1 MLAVSTRRTGKARRW
16 WLLPLG
22 FGLMLS
28 ALVIWQTLGGDGG
41 SRGRQR
47 SGDASASGEA
57 ARLAA
62 TLAGSRVE
70 MAAAMLADG
79 RPDEA
84 VAMLVAA
91 LRADPGA
98 EDAREL
104 AERVLRETL
113 WHFPDL
119 EIRHPLPVAR
129 VHHDGRSALWVGM
142 GGDWCTVARW
152 ELDPLAVEAVLFP
165 VPDAAPRSLVIDP
178 TGRRLVIE
186 RDGVLLL
193 CDARSMKPVMDL
205 GGLPQS
211 VTPES
216 VIVFS
221 ADGLLLAHPDVVPGK
236 DCTAWMLRDAQTG
249 EILRRHVAASDAS
262 GTGSGSPRPLTAVL
276 DRLQLRVLHDDG
288 SMLWIPVSP
297 VEPVRTEASAMPLM
311 LRHAQFAADGR
322 SWLAMVDRG
331 PHEPPDLSWMPDG
344 ANDGIAAAL
353 EEMMKRFPWS
363 RQPGIGSGL
372 LRDPSHA
379 PFVIEDRL
387 MVMRNR
393 PMAPVKASARINA
406 VDFSNDSLVIGCDDG
421 AVVRHR
427 FLPKPVPVDG
437 DGNATPAD
445 PESLVAFGHLAL
457 ALSGVTHDEAR
468 RAVVSVDGGP
478 RLSAAKSCDPAALT
492 RLFPR
497 LDFSPVLAAMHG
509 LAPRAASPETLQV
522 LHDRLARADPGS
534 NTAEARVTAFA
545 RALESGTPRDIR
557 KCLDALD
564 DAPPFLRRLAESRIA
579 WLEGRK
585 MDAIALWP
593 EPFPDYR
600 RIRQT
605 EDWDGWEQPD
615 FSAAVDDLRE
625 SIDAGLASLT
635 LPAGATEAQRDELFQ
650 LLTDPATVRSLGKPR
665 LAALCLR
672 AATDFRAHADEAARS
687 LALATI
693 AHNFGIEPAASMRAI
708 AHAHAALGD
717 FARSHEYWVRLIT
730 EMPVETQLPED
741 FAEAAYT
748 AFETSNPGQAM
759 EILLTGTRRFARD
772 PGFALRAG
780 WIALLTDHPHHAY
793 RFLLAGRE
801 AGFPADKLE
810 HATVLLAIAAAQS
823 GEAFDAD
830 AFHKELTTMNPAWS
844 DPATIEELNWP
855 EELKATL
862 RQLTW

>member
-1 MLAVSTRRTGKARRW
+1 
-16 WLLPLG
+16 
-22 FGLMLS
+22 
-28 ALVIWQTLGGDGG
+28 
-41 SRGRQR
+41 
-47 SGDASASGEA
+47 
-57 ARLAA
+57 
-62 TLAGSRVE
+62 
-70 MAAAMLADG
+70 
-79 RPDEA
+79 
-84 VAMLVAA
+84 MLVAA

-98 EDAREL
+98 EDARVL

-129 VHHDGRSALWVGM
+129 VWHAGRSALWVGM

-152 ELDPLAVEAVLFP
+152 QLDPLAVEAVLFP
-165 VPDAAPRSLVIDP
+165 VPDAVPRSLVVDP
-178 TGRRLVIE
+178 TGRRVVIE
-186 RDGVLLL
+186 RGGVLLM
-193 CDARSMKPVMDL
+193 CDAQSLRPVMDL
-205 GGLPQS
+205 GGLPES

-221 ADGLLLAHPDVVPGK
+221 ADGLLLAHPAVVPGG
-236 DCTAWMLRDAQTG
+236 DRTAWMLRDAQTG
-249 EILRRHVAASDAS
+249 HVLRSHVAASEAS
-262 GTGSGSPRPLTAVL
+262 GTGGGPPRPLTAML
-276 DRLQLRVLHDDG
+276 DRLELRVLHDDG
-288 SMLWIPVSP
+288 SMLRMPVSP
-297 VEPVRTEASAMPLM
+297 VEPVRTEASAKPLM

-344 ANDGIAAAL
+344 SNDGIAAAV
-353 EEMMKRFPWS
+353 EELMRRFPWS

-379 PFVIEDRL
+379 PFVIEDGL
-387 MVMRNR
+387 LVMRNG

-406 VDFSNDSLVIGCDDG
+406 VDFSNDSLVVGCDDG
-421 AVVRHR
+421 AVIRHR
-427 FLPKPVPVDG
+427 FLPKPAVLDG
-437 DGNATPAD
+437 DGNAAAAD
-445 PESLVAFGHLAL
+445 PESLDAFGHLAL
-457 ALSGVTHDEAR
+457 ALSGLRHDDVR
-468 RAVVSVDGGP
+468 RAVVSVDGGS
-478 RLSAAKSCDPAALT
+478 RLSAAESCDPAALA

-497 LDFSPVLAAMHG
+497 LDFSPVLNAMLG
-509 LAPRAASPETLQV
+509 LAPRAASPETLQA
-522 LHDRLARADPGS
+522 LHDRLARAVPGS
-534 NTAEARVTAFA
+534 NTAEARVSRFA
-545 RALESGTPRDIR
+545 QALESGAPRDIR
-557 KCLDALD
+557 ECLDARN

-579 WLEGRK
+579 LLEGRK

-600 RIRQT
+600 RVRQT

-615 FSAAVDDLRE
+615 FTAVVEDLRE
-625 SIDAGLASLT
+625 SIDAGLASFV
-635 LPAGATEAQRDELFQ
+635 LPADATEAQRDELFQ

-672 AATDFRAHADEAARS
+672 AAADFLAHAGEAARS

-693 AHNFGIEPAASMRAI
+693 AHNYGIEPAASMRAL
-708 AHAHAALGD
+708 ANAHAAHGD
-717 FARSHEYWVRLIT
+717 FARSHEYRVRLIT
-730 EMPVETQLPED
+730 EMPVEAQLPED

-759 EILLTGTRRFARD
+759 EILLAGTRRFARD

-780 WIALLTDHPHHAY
+780 WIALLTDHPQHAY
-793 RFLLAGRE
+793 RFLLTGRE

-823 GEAFDAD
+823 GEAFDAG

-844 DPATIEELNWP
+844 DLATIEALNWP
-855 EELKATL
+855 DELKATL